1 MQEADLVALPV
12 LDTEERLVG
21 VFRVDDAMLLVV
33 DAHREDLRPHQV
45 ADAGAG
51 GGGDHVGQVDDADQ
65 TPLVVGDGEHE
76 HSRGRNPA
84 QRTFASA
91 SAALMEDGSEG
102 AVVRLPLGPALW
114 LAQGCRRRSRPS
126 RSRDSGARSTA
137 SILSDAAR
145 SS

>member
-1 MQEADLVALPV
+1 MQEADRVALPV

-51 GGGDHVGQVDDADQ
+51 GGGDHVGQVHDADQ
-65 TPLVVGDGEHE
+65 TPLAVGDG
-76 HSRGRNPA
+76 STSTQAAATP

-91 SAALMEDGSEG
+91 SAAVMEDGSVG
-102 AVVRLPLGPALW
+102 AVVRLPLGPAL
-114 LAQGCRRRSRPS
+114 
-126 RSRDSGARSTA
+126 
-137 SILSDAAR
+137 
-145 SS
+145 